1 MQGYFLDLRHSRDEG
16 ETWLIDVI
24 GGYMGYT
31 AIYRY
36 NGTDYIRK
44 LAHNNCRLVD
54 DFKYKMTPKEFKKL
68 LSNTEKNSVKFLGKL
83 H

>member
-1 MQGYFLDLRHSRDEG
+1 MEGFNLDLRHSRDEG
-16 ETWLIDVI
+16 ETWLIDVM
-24 GGYMGYT
+24 GGYTGYT

-36 NGTDYIRK
+36 NGTHYVRK
-44 LAHNNCRLVD
+44 LAHNNCIIVD

-68 LSNTEKNSVKFLGKL
+68 LSNTAKDSVTLLGQL